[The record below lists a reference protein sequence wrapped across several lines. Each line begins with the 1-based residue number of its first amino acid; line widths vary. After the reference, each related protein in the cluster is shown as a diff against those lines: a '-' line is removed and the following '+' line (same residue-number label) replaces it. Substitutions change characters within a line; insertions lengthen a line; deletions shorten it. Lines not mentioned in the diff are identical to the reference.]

1 MLLLDRK
8 RPGLQQPARTLAA
21 SVVRLAAVATWR
33 ALHPAVR
40 GRFLE
45 TLPPAPLRR
54 LYYEADDGWRSVVF
68 HLPPAPGGAGEP
80 VVLSHGLGM
89 AGDVFRYGA
98 GPTLAQSLAAAGFS
112 VYLLCHRGDR
122 ESLGRG
128 AFSFD
133 DIVERDIPAALRR
146 VCQDSDSPR
155 VHWLGH
161 GFGGQL
167 GLAWAGYAGGDRLAT
182 LTSLCAPVH
191 FAPRSSQMVRW
202 SLVARMIPAHWCFP
216 ARFVSRL
223 LNPFVDGLGDLMTCG
238 ASPPARVR
246 GVMEFASSDVPAGLV
261 GQLMRWLEVGS
272 MTSLTGLDYVEA
284 LTGVDL
290 PLLVLVGDADRV
302 CPGESG
308 EAAAVHWGGADKE
321 VIRLEGGYGHLDV
334 LLGVNAAEEV
344 FTPVIH
350 WLDQR
355 RRLAWARDG
364 ELMAMS

>member
-21 SVVRLAAVATWR
+21 SVVRFAAAATWR

-40 GRFLE
+40 GKFLE
-45 TLPPAPLRR
+45 SLPPPPLRR

-89 AGDVFRYGA
+89 AGDVFRYGN

-122 ESLGRG
+122 ESLVRG

-133 DIVERDIPAALRR
+133 DIVERDLPAALQR
-146 VCQDSDSPR
+146 VCEDAGFPR

-167 GLAWAGYAGGDRLAT
+167 GLAWAGYGGGDRLAT
-182 LTSLCAPVH
+182 MTSLCAPVR
-191 FAPRSSQMVRW
+191 FTRPSSQMMRW
-202 SLVARMIPAHWCFP
+202 SLVSRMIPAHWCFP
-216 ARFVSRL
+216 ARIVSRML
-223 LNPFVDGLGDLMTCG
+223 TPIGGYGEMMTCG

-246 GVMEFASSDVPAGLV
+246 GVMEYASSDVPAGLV
-261 GQLMRWLEVGS
+261 GQMMQWLEGGS

-284 LTGVDL
+284 LTKVRL
-290 PLLVLVGDADRV
+290 PLLVLFGDADRV
-302 CPGESG
+302 CPVGSG
-308 EAAAVHWGGADKE
+308 DVAAAHWGGVDKE

-334 LLGVNAAEEV
+334 LLGNDAPKEV
-344 FTPVIH
+344 FAPVIR
-350 WLDQR
+350 WLEQR

-364 ELMAMS
+364 ELMAVN